1 MQMNE
6 AAKPSTI
13 KIRAA
18 ESRDAAGLAALA
30 GQLGYPSTRE
40 QVEARLRG
48 MAGDQERIVFVA
60 EHAGGELAGY
70 ADLFLLRTIGADAR
84 VEVAGLVVD
93 EASRS
98 RGVGAMLMARA
109 EDWAREK
116 GCAVIGLRSNV
127 IREGAHR
134 FYENLG
140 YRVNKT
146 QKSFRK
152 AL

>member
-1 MQMNE
+1 MSGEDESSRVTIRE
-6 AAKPSTI
+6 ARISDAPQLAPLAKQLGYDSTPEEV
-13 KIRAA
+13 AA
-18 ESRDAAGLAALA
+18 RLPGIFADSEHIIFVAEQKSGALA
-30 GQLGYPSTRE
+30 GYVDAFLFRTAASDVRAE
-40 QVEARLRG
+40 IAG
-48 MAGDQERIVFVA
+48 M
-60 EHAGGELAGY
+60 
-70 ADLFLLRTIGADAR
+70 
-84 VEVAGLVVD
+84 VVD

-98 RGVGAMLMARA
+98 RKIGRMLMARA

-116 GCAVIGLRSNV
+116 GCSECGLRSNV

-152 AL
+152 KL

>member
-1 MQMNE
+1 MSGEDESSRITIRE
-6 AAKPSTI
+6 ARIADASNLAPLARQLGYESTPEEV
-13 KIRAA
+13 AA
-18 ESRDAAGLAALA
+18 RLPGMFADSEHTIFVAEQKGGALA
-30 GQLGYPSTRE
+30 GYVDIFLFRTAAANVR
-40 QVEARLRG
+40 
-48 MAGDQERIVFVA
+48 A
-60 EHAGGELAGY
+60 E
-70 ADLFLLRTIGADAR
+70 I
-84 VEVAGLVVD
+84 AGLVVE

-98 RGVGAMLMARA
+98 RNIGRMLMARA

-116 GCAVIGLRSNV
+116 GCSECGLRSNV

-152 AL
+152 KL

>member
-1 MQMNE
+1 MPGEDESSQVTIRE
-6 AAKPSTI
+6 ARISDAPQLAPLAK
-13 KIRAA
+13 
-18 ESRDAAGLAALA
+18 
-30 GQLGYPSTRE
+30 QLGYDSTPE
-40 QVEARLRG
+40 QVAARLPG
-48 MAGDQERIVFVA
+48 IFADSGHIIFVA
-60 EHAGGELAGY
+60 EQEGGELAGY
-70 ADLFLLRTIGADAR
+70 VDVFLFRTVASDVRAEI
-84 VEVAGLVVD
+84 AGLVVE

-98 RGVGAMLMARA
+98 RKIGRMLMARA

-116 GCAVIGLRSNV
+116 GCSECGLRSNV

-152 AL
+152 KL

>member
-1 MQMNE
+1 MSGEDESSGITIRE
-6 AAKPSTI
+6 ARIADASKLAPLAK
-13 KIRAA
+13 
-18 ESRDAAGLAALA
+18 
-30 GQLGYPSTRE
+30 QLGYDSTPE
-40 QVEARLRG
+40 EVAARLPG
-48 MAGDQERIVFVA
+48 IFADSEHIVFVA
-60 EHAGGELAGY
+60 EQNNGELAGY
-70 ADLFLLRTIGADAR
+70 VEAFLFRTATSNVRAEI
-84 VEVAGLVVD
+84 AGLVVE

-98 RGVGAMLMARA
+98 LNIGRMLMARA

-116 GCAVIGLRSNV
+116 GCSECGLRSNV

-152 AL
+152 KL